1 MNFNFESRF
10 LKLRKLNQV
19 DFRDDLAHY
28 QMGGYSKL
36 GTPKRHILK
45 PYPLGGDGRSTPML
59 RDSNLS
65 KIEQL
70 KTLLLSLLAWGHP
83 NGKQND
89 STRIGYNDSLTLIH
103 TDWVNS
109 KVLEICYEISQKKN
123 HKSFHM
129 CGATY
134 I

>member
-36 GTPKRHILK
+36 GTPKSHILK

-65 KIEQL
+65 KIEQQ
-70 KTLLLSLLAWGHP
+70 KTLLLSLFSMRSSEW
-83 NGKQND
+83 K
-89 STRIGYNDSLTLIH
+89 T
-103 TDWVNS
+103 
-109 KVLEICYEISQKKN
+109 K
-123 HKSFHM
+123 
-129 CGATY
+129 
-134 I
+134 